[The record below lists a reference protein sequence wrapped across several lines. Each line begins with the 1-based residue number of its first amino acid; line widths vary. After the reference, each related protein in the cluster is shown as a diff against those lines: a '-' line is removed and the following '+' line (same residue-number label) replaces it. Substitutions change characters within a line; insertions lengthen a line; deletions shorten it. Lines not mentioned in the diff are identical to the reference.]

1 MSWFFI
7 AVHLFLIC
15 QNKLVWSC
23 DKIQYES
30 GTWSIRSF
38 SLESNR
44 LLDDLPLQNC
54 VAKVREQGKAREP
67 NNHYYSPTIFREKT
81 IRQNDDGIFCIT
93 SANVI
98 WSFDSAFSWIQK
110 LSFLLIKLCIRSF
123 KSYFQ
128 KQYRK
133 RHHVLCNRL
142 FFEKSIQIMILYQ
155 FTTDIVQNTTFCSFG
170 NILKWSWDS
179 LSNTSHTLF
188 HPMQFSPTYSSIF
201 SSVCR
206 GSQEDPLTVP
216 LFFPHQRL

>member
-44 LLDDLPLQNC
+44 LLDDLPLENC
-54 VAKVREQGKAREP
+54 VAKVREGKQESQIIIIIPRPFSEKRLLDKTMMAFSVLLLQMWFEASIPHFHEYR
-67 NNHYYSPTIFREKT
+67 NYHSFWSNCVFVASNHIFRSSTEK
-81 IRQNDDGIFCIT
+81 GI
-93 SANVI
+93 S
-98 WSFDSAFSWIQK
+98 
-110 LSFLLIKLCIRSF
+110 
-123 KSYFQ
+123 
-128 KQYRK
+128 
-133 RHHVLCNRL
+133 VLCNRL

-179 LSNTSHTLF
+179 LSNTSHIHTPFFTQQCNFLPLI
-188 HPMQFSPTYSSIF
+188 HRSSA
-201 SSVCR
+201 VCV
-206 GSQEDPLTVP
+206 EDPKKT
-216 LFFPHQRL
+216 H

>member
-44 LLDDLPLQNC
+44 LLDDLPLE
-54 VAKVREQGKAREP
+54 KLRSKSEGGEAREP

-81 IRQNDDGIFCIT
+81 IRQNDDGIFCIA

-98 WSFDSAFSWIQK
+98 WSFDSAFSSIQK
-110 LSFLLIKLCIRSF
+110 ISFLFIKLCIRSF

-133 RHHVLCNRL
+133 RH
-142 FFEKSIQIMILYQ
+142 
-155 FTTDIVQNTTFCSFG
+155 
-170 NILKWSWDS
+170 
-179 LSNTSHTLF
+179 
-188 HPMQFSPTYSSIF
+188 
-201 SSVCR
+201 
-206 GSQEDPLTVP
+206 
-216 LFFPHQRL
+216 QRLV

>member
-81 IRQNDDGIFCIT
+81 IRQNDDGIFCIA

-98 WSFDSAFSWIQK
+98 WSFDSAFSSIQK
-110 LSFLLIKLCIRSF
+110 VSFLFLKLCIRSF

-133 RHHVLCNRL
+133 RH
-142 FFEKSIQIMILYQ
+142 
-155 FTTDIVQNTTFCSFG
+155 
-170 NILKWSWDS
+170 
-179 LSNTSHTLF
+179 
-188 HPMQFSPTYSSIF
+188 
-201 SSVCR
+201 
-206 GSQEDPLTVP
+206 
-216 LFFPHQRL
+216 QRFV